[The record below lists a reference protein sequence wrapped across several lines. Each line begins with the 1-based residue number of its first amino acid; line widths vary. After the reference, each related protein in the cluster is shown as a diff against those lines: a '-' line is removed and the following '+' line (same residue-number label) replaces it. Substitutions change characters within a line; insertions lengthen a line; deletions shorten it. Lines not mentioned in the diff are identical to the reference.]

1 MRRPT
6 RLVGL
11 IITCHCAAAFVLT
24 DFSGTHSRIPRNLK
38 TSVQRTCSSFVRIG
52 AAQSTDRRCAL
63 GQSKVQTEVERS
75 LEGSIGGAQ
84 FWAWK
89 NGWQIHYTQSGQDG
103 PPLLLLTGFGVGG
116 FHYARNVEELSKNH
130 KVWTM
135 DVLGQGKSWP
145 TTDPAPGGGFS
156 EAGFQWGFGSASD
169 ADTNAASLDYSCSLW
184 TRQAIEF
191 LETVVRQVDYCCFKS
206 MFHACLNRL

>member
-1 MRRPT
+1 
-6 RLVGL
+6 
-11 IITCHCAAAFVLT
+11 
-24 DFSGTHSRIPRNLK
+24 
-38 TSVQRTCSSFVRIG
+38 
-52 AAQSTDRRCAL
+52 L
-63 GQSKVQTEVERS
+63 GQSKVQTEV
-75 LEGSIGGAQ
+75 EGSIGGAQ

-184 TRQAIEF
+184 TSQAVEF
-191 LETVVRQVDYCCFKS
+191 LETVVRQVHYCYIKS